1 MGEIYLDALRNGVV
15 NTSGNPYYDVFLRK
29 VGAGL
34 GDEGVYSSEIDFQRG
49 YGYYKPQL
57 GYGLKDRLFNWFQK
71 AKVFATPYLKQGL
84 NQVVDV
90 AKNVAGDVLEG
101 KNVKASISKRIAE
114 KKNELLSQAA
124 TKAPEIFQTIV
135 RKAQG
140 GGRKRRRA
148 PVNKKN
154 KKKRKVIKQ
163 TKLVNNEYPV
173 LDLM

>member
-1 MGEIYLDALRNGVV
+1 MGEIYLDALRNGIV
-15 NTSGNPYYDVFLRK
+15 NTDANPYYTLFQSK
-29 VGAGL
+29 KGFGL
-34 GDEGVYSSEIDFQRG
+34 SDEGLYSNQIDFQRG
-49 YGYYKPQL
+49 YGFYKAQL

-71 AKVFATPYLKQGL
+71 AKIFATPYLKQGL

-101 KNVKASISKRIAE
+101 KNVRQSLTSRIAE
-114 KKNELLSQAA
+114 KKNELLSRAA

-140 GGRKRRRA
+140 SGRKRRARS
-148 PVNKKN
+148 
-154 KKKRKVIKQ
+154 KRKKTQ
-163 TKLVNNEYPV
+163 TKQKRVTYSQYPV